1 MGVGIVGC
9 HGRKSNDIQSNSD
22 LNIYTQK
29 NQIMKLASRS
39 YSVLVL
45 MVVVV
50 SVLFE
55 VTVANP
61 LPQSE
66 DDYRDFDVSK
76 LDRQAK
82 LEDDTAD
89 ADLVEGADPIGDIFG
104 DLLKGAGALLTEGIK
119 NVTETWGD
127 VLKVGTDATE
137 EVAKIGVKAIG
148 AAPSILEQKIAFAQ
162 GFGKTVEEPSGQVK
176 QGAQDINQQF
186 KVAAAFA
193 KTYGEFAIE
202 EFTSFLQTFA
212 RRLRCNTECQ
222 KFKEGSEKRQQCEI
236 ENCIELAQLKTAE
249 EVADEYDYSYGY
261 ED

>member
-29 NQIMKLASRS
+29 NQIMKLASKS

-50 SVLFE
+50 SVLFG

-66 DDYRDFDVSK
+66 DDYGDFDVSK
-76 LDRQAK
+76 LDRQGK

-119 NVTETWGD
+119 IVTDVTDGSKNVTETLGD

-162 GFGKTVEEPSGQVK
+162 GFGKTVEETSGQVK
-176 QGAQDINQQF
+176 QVVTVLPDLLPNSRQID
-186 KVAAAFA
+186 AAA
-193 KTYGEFAIE
+193 K
-202 EFTSFLQTFA
+202 
-212 RRLRCNTECQ
+212 
-222 KFKEGSEKRQQCEI
+222 
-236 ENCIELAQLKTAE
+236 LAQ
-249 EVADEYDYSYGY
+249 
-261 ED
+261 

>member
-1 MGVGIVGC
+1 
-9 HGRKSNDIQSNSD
+9 
-22 LNIYTQK
+22 
-29 NQIMKLASRS
+29 MKLASRS
-39 YSVLVL
+39 YSVLAL
-45 MVVVV
+45 MVVAV

-66 DDYRDFDVSK
+66 DDYGDFDVSK

-119 NVTETWGD
+119 IVTDVTDGSVSSKNVTETLGD

-162 GFGKTVEEPSGQVK
+162 GFGKTVEETSGQVK

-202 EFTSFLQTFA
+202 EFSAFLQTFA

-261 ED
+261 EDTEEENEVIEVSPRTKTE

>member
-22 LNIYTQK
+22 LNIYTKK

-39 YSVLVL
+39 YSVLAL
-45 MVVVV
+45 MVVAV

-66 DDYRDFDVSK
+66 DDYGDFDVSK

-82 LEDDTAD
+82 LEDDTA
-89 ADLVEGADPIGDIFG
+89 
-104 DLLKGAGALLTEGIK
+104 
-119 NVTETWGD
+119 
-127 VLKVGTDATE
+127 

-162 GFGKTVEEPSGQVK
+162 GFGKTVEETSGQVK
-176 QGAQDINQQF
+176 QVVTVLPDLLPNSRQID
-186 KVAAAFA
+186 AAA
-193 KTYGEFAIE
+193 K
-202 EFTSFLQTFA
+202 
-212 RRLRCNTECQ
+212 
-222 KFKEGSEKRQQCEI
+222 
-236 ENCIELAQLKTAE
+236 LAQ
-249 EVADEYDYSYGY
+249 
-261 ED
+261 